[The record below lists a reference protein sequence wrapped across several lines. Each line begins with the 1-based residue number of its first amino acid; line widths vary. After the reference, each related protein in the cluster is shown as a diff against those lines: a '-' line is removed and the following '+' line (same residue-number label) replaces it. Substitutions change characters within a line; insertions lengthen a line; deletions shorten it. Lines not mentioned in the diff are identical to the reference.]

1 MNQLDGSYFGQIY
14 SILMTQML
22 HPHPLVLK
30 QAFSSDFVFDN
41 DFVATQFVAS
51 SEISIEI
58 LEQIWRAEFLKHKT
72 RVDFEFI
79 YAAWK

>member
-1 MNQLDGSYFGQIY
+1 MNQLDGSYFGTNLFYFNDPNASSASFSSQT
-14 SILMTQML
+14 S
-22 HPHPLVLK
+22 
-30 QAFSSDFVFDN
+30 FSSDFVFDN
-41 DFVATQFVAS
+41 DFVAIQFVAS
-51 SEISIEI
+51 YEISIEI